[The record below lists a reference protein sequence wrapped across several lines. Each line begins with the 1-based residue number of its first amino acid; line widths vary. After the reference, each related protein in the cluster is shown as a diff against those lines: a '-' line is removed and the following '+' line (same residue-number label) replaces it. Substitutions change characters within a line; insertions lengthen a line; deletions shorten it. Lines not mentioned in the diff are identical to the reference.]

1 MSTEVDKKTWYR
13 PRLYSARSLV
23 PYRRTG
29 RISAFVR
36 VRWRLATTKLQRRCG
51 TTRLWV
57 ARAGGSRAM
66 AARDGDEMSN
76 DEALRRVEHGGTII
90 IMDVPPGTE
99 FGIDCTLFTVGEKF
113 RGVKMVPPGLHLVL
127 LGAAGNDVTRVAEF
141 VRVAPADVHVR
152 RWDPH
157 TETFAPG
164 TGHDPEQ
171 TARLELGARRHDFDS
186 ATGAYPAQSAEVWH
200 RLTSHVTE
208 HVLAQC
214 GVSLG
219 TRIAPGD
226 PDQPL
231 EACVRGGP
239 EAAAAR
245 ARAAKERAAR
255 ERAETP
261 TMNDDNDIPVAP
273 SFGDAA
279 SRAPAGASPEEITA
293 LGHDPEARLR
303 RAVDASWRDFLGSNQ
318 TAFVLFLLLGSEPAL
333 AHWKATTALMCDAAV
348 SCAAAFAPLYEAFT
362 ASFAAQLDRAAETLF
377 EDEDLS
383 EFSGDEKEK
392 DARRG
397 GHNFLRA
404 ALVALTGGLREALD
418 GHEQHE
424 AHEEPAVVETRRRG
438 RLLEKW
444 ALAKFGV
451 DVAAERADAVKKKQK
466 QNESGAF
473 PFDPADEDAPAVA
486 ELAEGTYARMDDAGE
501 DADAPATDAG
511 DEQGARRMGWMVQ

>member
-1 MSTEVDKKTWYR
+1 M
-13 PRLYSARSLV
+13 
-23 PYRRTG
+23 
-29 RISAFVR
+29 
-36 VRWRLATTKLQRRCG
+36 
-51 TTRLWV
+51 
-57 ARAGGSRAM
+57 M
-66 AARDGDEMSN
+66 AAEMSN

-99 FGIDCTLFTVGEKF
+99 FGIDCTIFTVGEKF

-157 TETFAPG
+157 TETFARG

-171 TARLELGARRHDFDS
+171 TARLQMGARRHDFDK
-186 ATGAYPAQSAEVWH
+186 ATGAYPARAAEVWH

-208 HVLAQC
+208 DVLSRC
-214 GVSLG
+214 GVPVG
-219 TRIAPGD
+219 TRVAPGD
-226 PDQPL
+226 PAAPL

-239 EAAAAR
+239 EAAAA
-245 ARAAKERAAR
+245 AR
-255 ERAETP
+255 ERERADATP
-261 TMNDDNDIPVAP
+261 SCASADDSDEGNRLFSFDVPVAP

-303 RAVDASWRDFLGSNQ
+303 RAVAAAHGGDWRGFLGCNQ

-333 AHWKATTALMCDAAV
+333 AHWKATTALLCDAAV

-383 EFSGDEKEK
+383 AFPSEKKSAAASDASG
-392 DARRG
+392 G
-397 GHNFLRA
+397 GQNFLRV

-418 GHEQHE
+418 ALVENDTDGVSK
-424 AHEEPAVVETRRRG
+424 AVCETARRG

-451 DVAAERADAVKKKQK
+451 DVAAEREDAWKKTKNK
-466 QNESGAF
+466 NF
-473 PFDPADEDAPAVA
+473 PFDDADEDAPVVV
-486 ELAEGTYARMDDAGE
+486 ELSEGTYARMDISSVSEEADVFVTETAESGE
-501 DADAPATDAG
+501 P
-511 DEQGARRMGWMVQ
+511 GARMGWMVQ

>member
-1 MSTEVDKKTWYR
+1 MYL
-13 PRLYSARSLV
+13 RLSDSHSESRYVA
-23 PYRRTG
+23 
-29 RISAFVR
+29 
-36 VRWRLATTKLQRRCG
+36 
-51 TTRLWV
+51 WV
-57 ARAGGSRAM
+57 ARAVGLRTTM
-66 AARDGDEMSN
+66 AAEIIEMSN

-99 FGIDCTLFTVGEKF
+99 FGIDCTIFTVGEKF

-157 TETFAPG
+157 TETFARG

-171 TARLELGARRHDFDS
+171 TARLQMGARRHDFDA

-208 HVLAQC
+208 DVLSRC
-214 GVSLG
+214 GVPVG

-239 EAAAAR
+239 EAAAA
-245 ARAAKERAAR
+245 AR
-255 ERAETP
+255 ERGNNERERAGTSAAASSGSFV
-261 TMNDDNDIPVAP
+261 TTDVPVAP

-303 RAVDASWRDFLGSNQ
+303 RAVAAAHGGDWRGFLGCNQ

-333 AHWKATTALMCDAAV
+333 AHWKATTALLCDAAV

-383 EFSGDEKEK
+383 AFPSSEIKNKNKNAAASG
-392 DARRG
+392 G
-397 GHNFLRA
+397 GQNFLRV

-418 GHEQHE
+418 
-424 AHEEPAVVETRRRG
+424 AFVEKNETKNDGVSKTVFETARRG

-451 DVAAERADAVKKKQK
+451 DVAAEREDASRKKTNDSK
-466 QNESGAF
+466 NF
-473 PFDPADEDAPAVA
+473 PFDDADEDAPVVV
-486 ELAEGTYARMDDAGE
+486 ELSEGTYARMDISSVSEEAE
-501 DADAPATDAG
+501 VHVTETASEP
-511 DEQGARRMGWMVQ
+511 GARMGWMVQ

>member
-1 MSTEVDKKTWYR
+1 
-13 PRLYSARSLV
+13 
-23 PYRRTG
+23 
-29 RISAFVR
+29 
-36 VRWRLATTKLQRRCG
+36 
-51 TTRLWV
+51 
-57 ARAGGSRAM
+57 
-66 AARDGDEMSN
+66 MSN
-76 DEALRRVEHGGTII
+76 DEALRRVEHGGTVL

-99 FGIDCTLFTVGEKF
+99 FGIDCTLFEVGEKF

-157 TETFAPG
+157 IETFARG

-171 TARLELGARRHDFDS
+171 TARLQMGARRHDFDS

-200 RLTSHVTE
+200 RLTSHVTDR
-208 HVLAQC
+208 VLARC
-214 GVSLG
+214 GVPLG
-219 TRIAPGD
+219 TRVAPGD

-239 EAAAAR
+239 EQKAAAR
-245 ARAAKERAAR
+245 ERAAR
-255 ERAETP
+255 EQRAET
-261 TMNDDNDIPVAP
+261 TTTNDDELPVAP

-303 RAVDASWRDFLGSNQ
+303 RAVDASRGATNGWRDFLGSNQ

-383 EFSGDEKEK
+383 EFSAFSGDV
-392 DARRG
+392 ARKG

>member
-1 MSTEVDKKTWYR
+1 M
-13 PRLYSARSLV
+13 
-23 PYRRTG
+23 
-29 RISAFVR
+29 
-36 VRWRLATTKLQRRCG
+36 
-51 TTRLWV
+51 
-57 ARAGGSRAM
+57 
-66 AARDGDEMSN
+66 
-76 DEALRRVEHGGTII
+76 
-90 IMDVPPGTE
+90 
-99 FGIDCTLFTVGEKF
+99 
-113 RGVKMVPPGLHLVL
+113 
-127 LGAAGNDVTRVAEF
+127 
-141 VRVAPADVHVR
+141 
-152 RWDPH
+152 
-157 TETFAPG
+157 
-164 TGHDPEQ
+164 
-171 TARLELGARRHDFDS
+171 
-186 ATGAYPAQSAEVWH
+186 
-200 RLTSHVTE
+200 
-208 HVLAQC
+208 
-214 GVSLG
+214 
-219 TRIAPGD
+219 
-226 PDQPL
+226 
-231 EACVRGGP
+231 
-239 EAAAAR
+239 
-245 ARAAKERAAR
+245 
-255 ERAETP
+255 
-261 TMNDDNDIPVAP
+261 AP

-279 SRAPAGASPEEITA
+279 SRAPAGASPAEITA

-303 RAVDASWRDFLGSNQ
+303 RAVDASRGGDWAHLLGSNQ

-348 SCAAAFAPLYEAFT
+348 SCAAAHAQLYEAFT

-383 EFSGDEKEK
+383 EFSAFSGDV
-392 DARRG
+392 ARKG

-451 DVAAERADAVKKKQK
+451 DVAAERADAVKK

>member
-1 MSTEVDKKTWYR
+1 M
-13 PRLYSARSLV
+13 
-23 PYRRTG
+23 
-29 RISAFVR
+29 RISAFMKR
-36 VRWRLATTKLQRRCG
+36 VRWRLATTDEAPRSFVGR
-51 TTRLWV
+51 
-57 ARAGGSRAM
+57 ARGHGSRAM
-66 AARDGDEMSN
+66 TSNDAMMSNDDDEMSN
-76 DEALRRVEHGGTII
+76 DEALRRVQHGGTII

-171 TARLELGARRHDFDS
+171 TARLQMGARRHDFDA
-186 ATGAYPAQSAEVWH
+186 ATGAYPARSSEVWR

-208 HVLAQC
+208 DVLARC
-214 GVSLG
+214 GVPLG
-219 TRIAPGD
+219 TRVAPGD

-239 EAAAAR
+239 EAAAAAR
-245 ARAAKERAAR
+245 ARAATNAATN
-255 ERAETP
+255 AATP
-261 TMNDDNDIPVAP
+261 STSASDVPVAP

-279 SRAPAGASPEEITA
+279 SRAPAGASPAEITA

-303 RAVDASWRDFLGSNQ
+303 RAVDASRGGDWAHLLGSNQ

-348 SCAAAFAPLYEAFT
+348 SCAAAHAQLYEAFT

-383 EFSGDEKEK
+383 EFSAFSGGV
-392 DARRG
+392 ARKG

>member
-1 MSTEVDKKTWYR
+1 
-13 PRLYSARSLV
+13 
-23 PYRRTG
+23 
-29 RISAFVR
+29 
-36 VRWRLATTKLQRRCG
+36 
-51 TTRLWV
+51 
-57 ARAGGSRAM
+57 
-66 AARDGDEMSN
+66 MSN
-76 DEALRRVEHGGTII
+76 DEALRRVEHGGTVL

-99 FGIDCTLFTVGEKF
+99 FGIDCTLFEVGEKF

-157 TETFAPG
+157 IETFARG

-171 TARLELGARRHDFDS
+171 TARLQMGARRHDFDS

-200 RLTSHVTE
+200 RLTSHVTDR
-208 HVLAQC
+208 VLARC
-214 GVSLG
+214 GVPLG
-219 TRIAPGD
+219 TRVAPGD

-239 EAAAAR
+239 EQKAAAR
-245 ARAAKERAAR
+245 ERAAR
-255 ERAETP
+255 EQRAET
-261 TMNDDNDIPVAP
+261 TTTNDDELPVAP

-303 RAVDASWRDFLGSNQ
+303 RAVDASRGATNGWRDFLGSNQ

-383 EFSGDEKEK
+383 EFSGDA
-392 DARRG
+392 ARRG

-418 GHEQHE
+418 GQTARGGEQHE
-424 AHEEPAVVETRRRG
+424 VPAVVETRRRG
-438 RLLEKW
+438 RLLERW

-451 DVAAERADAVKKKQK
+451 DVAAEREDALDKKSQ
-466 QNESGAF
+466 SF
-473 PFDPADEDAPAVA
+473 PFDASDEDAPVVV
-486 ELAEGTYARMDDAGE
+486 ELSEGTYARVDDTE
-501 DADAPATDAG
+501 TESDAVPMADMTSESGATTS
-511 DEQGARRMGWMVQ
+511 RMGWMVQ

>member
-1 MSTEVDKKTWYR
+1 
-13 PRLYSARSLV
+13 
-23 PYRRTG
+23 
-29 RISAFVR
+29 
-36 VRWRLATTKLQRRCG
+36 
-51 TTRLWV
+51 
-57 ARAGGSRAM
+57 
-66 AARDGDEMSN
+66 MSN
-76 DEALRRVEHGGTII
+76 DEALRRVEHGGTVL

-99 FGIDCTLFTVGEKF
+99 FGIDCTLFEVGEKF

-157 TETFAPG
+157 IETFARG

-171 TARLELGARRHDFDS
+171 TARLQMGARRHDFDS
-186 ATGAYPAQSAEVWH
+186 ATGAYPVQSAEVWH
-200 RLTSHVTE
+200 RLTSHVTDR
-208 HVLAQC
+208 VLARC
-214 GVSLG
+214 GVPLG
-219 TRIAPGD
+219 TRVAPGD

-239 EAAAAR
+239 EQKAAAR
-245 ARAAKERAAR
+245 ERAAR
-255 ERAETP
+255 EQRAET
-261 TMNDDNDIPVAP
+261 TTTNDDELPVAP

-303 RAVDASWRDFLGSNQ
+303 RAVDASRGATNGWRDFLGSNQ

-418 GHEQHE
+418 GRTARGGEQHE
-424 AHEEPAVVETRRRG
+424 VPAVVETRRRG

-444 ALAKFGV
+444 AFAKFGV
-451 DVAAERADAVKKKQK
+451 DVAAERADAKRKRAAENKNK
-466 QNESGAF
+466 SAF

-486 ELAEGTYARMDDAGE
+486 ELSEGTYARMDDAGE
-501 DADAPATDAG
+501 DTDAPATDATS
-511 DEQGARRMGWMVQ
+511 ERGASRMGWMVQ

>member
-1 MSTEVDKKTWYR
+1 M
-13 PRLYSARSLV
+13 
-23 PYRRTG
+23 
-29 RISAFVR
+29 
-36 VRWRLATTKLQRRCG
+36 G
-51 TTRLWV
+51 T
-57 ARAGGSRAM
+57 
-66 AARDGDEMSN
+66 ARDGDEMSN

-157 TETFAPG
+157 TETFARG

-171 TARLELGARRHDFDS
+171 TARLQMGARRHDFDA
-186 ATGAYPAQSAEVWH
+186 ATGAYPARSSEVWR

-208 HVLAQC
+208 DVLARC
-214 GVSLG
+214 GVPLG
-219 TRIAPGD
+219 TRVAPGD

-239 EAAAAR
+239 EAAAAAR
-245 ARAAKERAAR
+245 ARAAT
-255 ERAETP
+255 AEKKKTA
-261 TMNDDNDIPVAP
+261 TAGGGASGTYDDVPVAP

-279 SRAPAGASPEEITA
+279 SRAPAGASPAEITA

-303 RAVDASWRDFLGSNQ
+303 RAVDASRGGDWAHLLGSNQ

-333 AHWKATTALMCDAAV
+333 AHWKATTALMCDAAG
-348 SCAAAFAPLYEAFT
+348 SCAAAHARLYEAFT

-383 EFSGDEKEK
+383 EFSFGDV
-392 DARRG
+392 ARKG

-418 GHEQHE
+418 GQTAPSRGGEVPHEV
-424 AHEEPAVVETRRRG
+424 PAVVETRRRG

-451 DVAAERADAVKKKQK
+451 DVAAERADAKKAAAEKK
-466 QNESGAF
+466 NKSAF

-486 ELAEGTYARMDDAGE
+486 ELSEGTYARMDDAGE
-501 DADAPATDAG
+501 DADAPATDATS
-511 DEQGARRMGWMVQ
+511 ERGASRMGWMVQ

>member
-1 MSTEVDKKTWYR
+1 
-13 PRLYSARSLV
+13 
-23 PYRRTG
+23 
-29 RISAFVR
+29 
-36 VRWRLATTKLQRRCG
+36 
-51 TTRLWV
+51 
-57 ARAGGSRAM
+57 M

-157 TETFAPG
+157 TETFARG

-171 TARLELGARRHDFDS
+171 TARLQMGARRHDFDA
-186 ATGAYPAQSAEVWH
+186 ATGAYPARAAEVWH

-208 HVLAQC
+208 DVLSRC
-214 GVSLG
+214 GVPVG
-219 TRIAPGD
+219 TRVAPGD
-226 PDQPL
+226 PAAPL

-239 EAAAAR
+239 EAAAA
-245 ARAAKERAAR
+245 AR
-255 ERAETP
+255 ERERADATP
-261 TMNDDNDIPVAP
+261 SRASADDSDEGNRLFSFDVPVAP

-279 SRAPAGASPEEITA
+279 SRAPAGASPAEITA

-303 RAVDASWRDFLGSNQ
+303 RAVDASRGGDWAHLLGSNQ

-333 AHWKATTALMCDAAV
+333 AHWKATTALMCDAAG
-348 SCAAAFAPLYEAFT
+348 SCAAAHARLYEAFT

-383 EFSGDEKEK
+383 EFSFGDV
-392 DARRG
+392 ARKG

-418 GHEQHE
+418 GQTAPPGGEVPHEV
-424 AHEEPAVVETRRRG
+424 PAVVETRRRG

-451 DVAAERADAVKKKQK
+451 DVAAERADAKKAAAEKK
-466 QNESGAF
+466 NKSAF

-486 ELAEGTYARMDDAGE
+486 ELSEGTYARMDDAGE
-501 DADAPATDAG
+501 DADAPATDATS
-511 DEQGARRMGWMVQ
+511 ERGASRMGWMVQ

>member
-1 MSTEVDKKTWYR
+1 
-13 PRLYSARSLV
+13 
-23 PYRRTG
+23 
-29 RISAFVR
+29 
-36 VRWRLATTKLQRRCG
+36 
-51 TTRLWV
+51 
-57 ARAGGSRAM
+57 M
-66 AARDGDEMSN
+66 AAEIIEMSN

-99 FGIDCTLFTVGEKF
+99 FGIDCTIFTVGEKF

-157 TETFAPG
+157 TETFARG

-171 TARLELGARRHDFDS
+171 TARLQMGARRHDFDA

-208 HVLAQC
+208 DVLSRC
-214 GVSLG
+214 GVPVG
-219 TRIAPGD
+219 TRVAPGD

-239 EAAAAR
+239 EAAAA
-245 ARAAKERAAR
+245 AR
-255 ERAETP
+255 ERGKTSAAASSGGSFAT
-261 TMNDDNDIPVAP
+261 TDVPVAP

-303 RAVDASWRDFLGSNQ
+303 RAVAAAHGGDWRGFLGCNQ

-333 AHWKATTALMCDAAV
+333 AHWKATTALLCDAAV

-383 EFSGDEKEK
+383 PAFPSSEIKNK
-392 DARRG
+392 RG
-397 GHNFLRA
+397 GQNFLRV
-404 ALVALTGGLREALD
+404 ALVALTGGLREALNDAFVENENETKND
-418 GHEQHE
+418 G
-424 AHEEPAVVETRRRG
+424 VSRKTVFETARRG

-451 DVAAERADAVKKKQK
+451 DVAAERALH
-466 QNESGAF
+466 NEQERACN
-473 PFDPADEDAPAVA
+473 
-486 ELAEGTYARMDDAGE
+486 
-501 DADAPATDAG
+501 
-511 DEQGARRMGWMVQ
+511 Q

>member
-1 MSTEVDKKTWYR
+1 
-13 PRLYSARSLV
+13 
-23 PYRRTG
+23 
-29 RISAFVR
+29 
-36 VRWRLATTKLQRRCG
+36 
-51 TTRLWV
+51 
-57 ARAGGSRAM
+57 M

-141 VRVAPADVHVR
+141 VRVAPAEVHVR

-157 TETFAPG
+157 TETFARG

-171 TARLELGARRHDFDS
+171 TARLQMGARRHDFDK
-186 ATGAYPAQSAEVWH
+186 ATGAYPARAAEVWH

-208 HVLAQC
+208 DVLSRC
-214 GVSLG
+214 GVPVG
-219 TRIAPGD
+219 TRVAPGD
-226 PDQPL
+226 PAAPL

-239 EAAAAR
+239 EAAAA
-245 ARAAKERAAR
+245 AR
-255 ERAETP
+255 ERERADATP
-261 TMNDDNDIPVAP
+261 SRASADDSDEGNRLFSFDVPVAP

-303 RAVDASWRDFLGSNQ
+303 RAVAAAHGGDWRGFLGCNQ

-333 AHWKATTALMCDAAV
+333 AHWKATTALLCDAAV

-383 EFSGDEKEK
+383 EFSFGDV
-392 DARRG
+392 ARKG

-418 GHEQHE
+418 GQTAPSRGGEVPHEV
-424 AHEEPAVVETRRRG
+424 PAVVETRRRG

-444 ALAKFGV
+444 AFAKFGV
-451 DVAAERADAVKKKQK
+451 DVAAERADAKKAAAEKK
-466 QNESGAF
+466 NKSAF
-473 PFDPADEDAPAVA
+473 PFDPTDEDAPAVA
-486 ELAEGTYARMDDAGE
+486 ELSEGTYARMDDAGE
-501 DADAPATDAG
+501 DADAPATDATS
-511 DEQGARRMGWMVQ
+511 ERGASRMGWMVQ

>member
-1 MSTEVDKKTWYR
+1 
-13 PRLYSARSLV
+13 
-23 PYRRTG
+23 
-29 RISAFVR
+29 
-36 VRWRLATTKLQRRCG
+36 
-51 TTRLWV
+51 
-57 ARAGGSRAM
+57 M
-66 AARDGDEMSN
+66 AAAARGSMSN
-76 DEALRRVEHGGTII
+76 DEALRRVENGGTVL
-90 IMDVPPGTE
+90 IMDVPSGTE
-99 FGIDCTLFTVGEKF
+99 FGIDCTLFEVGEKF

-152 RWDPH
+152 RWDPN
-157 TETFAPG
+157 TETFARG

-318 TAFVLFLLLGSEPAL
+318 TAFVLFLMLGSEPAL

-348 SCAAAFAPLYEAFT
+348 SCAAAFTPLYEAFT

-383 EFSGDEKEK
+383 EFSGG
-392 DARRG
+392 ATRRG
-397 GHNFLRA
+397 GRNFLRA
-404 ALVALTGGLREALD
+404 ALVALTGGLREALRGTGRD
-418 GHEQHE
+418 GPDEN
-424 AHEEPAVVETRRRG
+424 PAVAETRRRG
-438 RLLEKW
+438 RLLERW

-451 DVAAERADAVKKKQK
+451 DVAAEREAARDEKTSAR
-466 QNESGAF
+466 F
-473 PFDPADEDAPAVA
+473 PFDASDEDAPVVV
-486 ELAEGTYARMDDAGE
+486 ELSEGTYARMDDAGE
-501 DADAPATDAG
+501 DADVMPMTVTAWESGATS
-511 DEQGARRMGWMVQ
+511 RMGWMVQ

>member
-1 MSTEVDKKTWYR
+1 MTSNDAMMSND
-13 PRLYSARSLV
+13 
-23 PYRRTG
+23 
-29 RISAFVR
+29 
-36 VRWRLATTKLQRRCG
+36 
-51 TTRLWV
+51 
-57 ARAGGSRAM
+57 
-66 AARDGDEMSN
+66 DDEMSN
-76 DEALRRVEHGGTII
+76 DEALRRVQHGGTII

-171 TARLELGARRHDFDS
+171 TARLQMGARRHDFDA
-186 ATGAYPAQSAEVWH
+186 ATGAYPARSSEVWR

-208 HVLAQC
+208 DVLARC
-214 GVSLG
+214 GVPLG
-219 TRIAPGD
+219 TRVAPGD

-231 EACVRGGP
+231 EAFVRGGP
-239 EAAAAR
+239 EAAAAAR
-245 ARAAKERAAR
+245 ARAATEKTATAGGG
-255 ERAETP
+255 ASGT
-261 TMNDDNDIPVAP
+261 NDEVPVAP

-279 SRAPAGASPEEITA
+279 SRAPAGASPAEITA

-303 RAVDASWRDFLGSNQ
+303 RAVDASRGGDWANLLGSNQ

-383 EFSGDEKEK
+383 EFSGDA
-392 DARRG
+392 ARRG

-404 ALVALTGGLREALD
+404 ALVALTGGLREALHGPKGD
-418 GHEQHE
+418 ETDD
-424 AHEEPAVVETRRRG
+424 PAVAETRRRG
-438 RLLEKW
+438 RLLERW

-451 DVAAERADAVKKKQK
+451 DVAAEREDALDKKSQ
-466 QNESGAF
+466 SF
-473 PFDPADEDAPAVA
+473 PFDASDEDAPVVV
-486 ELAEGTYARMDDAGE
+486 ELSEGTYARVDDTE
-501 DADAPATDAG
+501 TESDAVPMADMTSESGATTS
-511 DEQGARRMGWMVQ
+511 RMGWMVQ

>member
-1 MSTEVDKKTWYR
+1 M
-13 PRLYSARSLV
+13 
-23 PYRRTG
+23 
-29 RISAFVR
+29 
-36 VRWRLATTKLQRRCG
+36 
-51 TTRLWV
+51 
-57 ARAGGSRAM
+57 
-66 AARDGDEMSN
+66 
-76 DEALRRVEHGGTII
+76 

-99 FGIDCTLFTVGEKF
+99 FGIDCTLFEVGEKF

-157 TETFAPG
+157 IETFARG

-171 TARLELGARRHDFDS
+171 TARLQMGARRHDFDS
-186 ATGAYPAQSAEVWH
+186 ATGAYPVQSAEVWH
-200 RLTSHVTE
+200 RLTSHVTDR
-208 HVLAQC
+208 VLARC
-214 GVSLG
+214 GVPLG
-219 TRIAPGD
+219 TRVAPGD

-239 EAAAAR
+239 EQKAAAR
-245 ARAAKERAAR
+245 ERAAR
-255 ERAETP
+255 EQRAET
-261 TMNDDNDIPVAP
+261 TTTNDDELPVAP

-303 RAVDASWRDFLGSNQ
+303 RAVDASRGATNGWRDFLGSNQ

-333 AHWKATTALMCDAAV
+333 AHWKATTALLCDAAV

-383 EFSGDEKEK
+383 AFPSEKKSAAASDASG
-392 DARRG
+392 G
-397 GHNFLRA
+397 GQNFLRV

-418 GHEQHE
+418 ALVENDTDGVSK
-424 AHEEPAVVETRRRG
+424 AVCETARRG

-451 DVAAERADAVKKKQK
+451 DVAAEREDAWKKTKNK
-466 QNESGAF
+466 NF
-473 PFDPADEDAPAVA
+473 PFDDADEDAPVVV
-486 ELAEGTYARMDDAGE
+486 ELSEGTYARVDDTE
-501 DADAPATDAG
+501 TESDAVPMADMTSESGATTS
-511 DEQGARRMGWMVQ
+511 RMGWMVQ